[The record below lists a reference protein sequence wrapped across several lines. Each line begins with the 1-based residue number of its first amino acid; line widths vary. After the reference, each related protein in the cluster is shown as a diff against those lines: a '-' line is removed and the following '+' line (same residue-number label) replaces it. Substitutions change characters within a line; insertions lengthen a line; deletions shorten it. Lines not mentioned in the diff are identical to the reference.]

1 VQVDIAIKALQLS
14 LLAVADDA
22 EHPKLR
28 KEDVDLVEEVWDEM
42 SEAGLFA
49 AQEDAASSS
58 AGGTTGQRTSMSA
71 SVFSGTQTSGSKLG
85 GSGAKIDVRERLV
98 LMQMLLMTDAHPF
111 SRVLSGQVR
120 CPRPAPP
127 PPCSCYA
134 PRRDLLAIS
143 RRRPSASRTRRRT
156 RGPPRSSR

>member
-1 VQVDIAIKALQLS
+1 MQVDIAIKALQLS

-28 KEDVDLVEEVWDEM
+28 KEDVDVVEEVWEEM
-42 SEAGLFA
+42 SESGLFA

-71 SVFSGTQTSGSKLG
+71 SVFSGTQTSGSKK
-85 GSGAKIDVRERLV
+85 GAKIDVRERLV

-120 CPRPAPP
+120 CTRPAPP